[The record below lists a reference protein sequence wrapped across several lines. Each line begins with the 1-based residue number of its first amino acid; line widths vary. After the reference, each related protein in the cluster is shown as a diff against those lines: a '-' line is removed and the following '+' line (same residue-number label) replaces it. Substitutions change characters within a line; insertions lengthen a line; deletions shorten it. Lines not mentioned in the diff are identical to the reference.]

1 MTRKEMRTLIQSD
14 LDRLDLPK
22 RLMGGGKRL
31 IAWMLYGSFKVTY
44 WYRICSYWHSKNG
57 RLARPILAICNLIYK
72 HYQFK
77 VGVDLPYKTKIGK
90 GLLIM
95 HFGGIVISKDAV
107 IGDNFTIFQCAT
119 VGKGGGGGAPTIG
132 DNCTVFAGAKV
143 LGGIRL
149 GNNVIVGANAV
160 VLKDCPDNAIMAGVP
175 AKILRIKE

>member
-1 MTRKEMRTLIQSD
+1 MNRKEMRALIHSD

-22 RLMGGGKRL
+22 KPTGFCKYLM
-31 IAWMLYGSFKVTY
+31 AWVLYGSFKVTY
-44 WYRICSYWHSKNG
+44 WYRICSYWHTKKG
-57 RLARPILAICNLIYK
+57 KLARFILAISNLIYK

-107 IGDNFTIFQCAT
+107 IGNNFTIFQCAT
-119 VGKGGGGGAPTIG
+119 IGKNSKGEAPTIG
-132 DNCTVFAGAKV
+132 DNCTICAGAKV

-149 GNNVIVGANAV
+149 GNNVVAGANAV
-160 VLKDCPDNAIMAGVP
+160 VLKDCSDNAVVAGVP
-175 AKILRIKE
+175 AKIIRIKE